1 MTMNDLIRI
10 SLKRAAD
17 DTKMT
22 DEQKV
27 ELLIKI
33 LTAYLTKQ
41 LGEGQP

>member
-17 DTKMT
+17 DKKMT

-33 LTAYLTKQ
+33 LTVYLTRQ
-41 LGEGQP
+41 LG

>member
-33 LTAYLTKQ
+33 LTVYLTRQ
-41 LGEGQP
+41 LG